1 MNNVFI
7 SCKESRIENNRS
19 FYGCFNLG
27 VFDAAQ
33 SLTVANALRRTLL
46 SECPGLGI
54 ISVTIEN
61 VSHEYST
68 LPGMRE
74 SVLDLLLNLKE
85 IVFSF
90 AQWPGVATVSP
101 SLAHDLVVQS
111 AQRPDYQGTSLL
123 NSFKKGPKKPVV
135 GYLKVKGPG
144 VIRARDL
151 KLPPLI
157 QCVDPDQYIATLA
170 EDGFLSMT
178 FIIMEGKGYL
188 IQKSSASLIDNTF
201 ITKRTNLL
209 NELKSSGVLKNS
221 LLEPFYSKNRSS
233 GLKGLGQTTA
243 FSLLRRDSSSP
254 RGYKGLKAP
263 SMVSPSVLS
272 QRDKAEGSLYNSH
285 QASVP
290 SLFPFKGS
298 FETQQTEGNHQGES
312 LYSFAKEGKS
322 SLGTSTQNEGYRTM
336 SFATRRQTLM
346 FKGKSMQESKPL
358 NLDCIFNPV
367 TKVSYVIE
375 DFDNHITNDFNNNL
389 NFMNNISSLIES
401 SHYLKKNFPFLL
413 DSITKETDP
422 EHLQTELSLNRK
434 SLPHLEGTF
443 TKSEIQELSS
453 YLHPLKKQNS
463 LHNIVIEIWTNGSL
477 HPREALSLGFQNL
490 GSLFLN
496 LQKTK
501 VF

>member
-27 VFDAAQ
+27 TFDAAQ

-85 IVFSF
+85 IVFCSGKRNNFNYSDKSKGVGTKLLRSEALQELRSSTTDVNKSELIKDNEKTTALIYEKTGITSF
-90 AQWPGVATVSP
+90 
-101 SLAHDLVVQS
+101 QS
-111 AQRPDYQGTSLL
+111 QR
-123 NSFKKGPKKPVV
+123 GPKKPIV

-144 VIRARDL
+144 VIRAKDL

-170 EDGFLSMT
+170 EDGFLCMK

-188 IQKSSASLIDNTF
+188 IQKSNSFIDNTLVK
-201 ITKRTNLL
+201 KRANLL
-209 NELKSSGVLKNS
+209 SSLKSFKSDGLSTVRSNPFSIGEEEILTGFEKEGAFVLGQKTPFLKN
-221 LLEPFYSKNRSS
+221 LPERVATL
-233 GLKGLGQTTA
+233 
-243 FSLLRRDSSSP
+243 SSS
-254 RGYKGLKAP
+254 REEARRMKG
-263 SMVSPSVLS
+263 
-272 QRDKAEGSLYNSH
+272 
-285 QASVP
+285 
-290 SLFPFKGS
+290 
-298 FETQQTEGNHQGES
+298 FE
-312 LYSFAKEGKS
+312 KEGPLNVKAKRES
-322 SLGTSTQNEGYRTM
+322 
-336 SFATRRQTLM
+336 
-346 FKGKSMQESKPL
+346 ESKPL
-358 NLDCIFNPV
+358 NLDCVFNPV
-367 TKVSYVIE
+367 TKVSYIIE
-375 DFDNHITNDFNNNL
+375 DFDNKVTNDFNQNL
-389 NFMNNISSLIES
+389 NFVNDFSSLIES
-401 SHYLKKNFPFLL
+401 SHYLKKNLPFLL
-413 DSITKETDP
+413 IDSTKGTMYQQKEI
-422 EHLQTELSLNRK
+422 SLNGK
-434 SLPHLEGTF
+434 TLSNLIETY
-443 TKSEIQELSS
+443 TKYEMQELSS

-463 LHNIVIEIWTNGSL
+463 LHNIVLEIWTNGSL
-477 HPREALSLGFQNL
+477 HPREALALGFQNL

>member
-27 VFDAAQ
+27 TFDAAQ

-85 IVFSF
+85 IVFCFGRLLPARREASRNNINF
-90 AQWPGVATVSP
+90 SGKSKGGVHKSELVKDNEKTTALISEKTGITSLQVS
-101 SLAHDLVVQS
+101 SQQGGVRSVQS
-111 AQRPDYQGTSLL
+111 VASLL
-123 NSFKKGPKKPVV
+123 ASPPSFLGRAEGRSNLPKKPIV

-170 EDGFLSMT
+170 EDGFLCMK

-188 IQKSSASLIDNTF
+188 IQKRNSFIDNTLVK
-201 ITKRTNLL
+201 KRANLL
-209 NELKSSGVLKNS
+209 TSLKSLKSES
-221 LLEPFYSKNRSS
+221 LPTSTLST
-233 GLKGLGQTTA
+233 G
-243 FSLLRRDSSSP
+243 LLRAPLFEQGSC
-254 RGYKGLKAP
+254 KAAPVGNKPLLP
-263 SMVSPSVLS
+263 S
-272 QRDKAEGSLYNSH
+272 RREGT
-285 QASVP
+285 
-290 SLFPFKGS
+290 K
-298 FETQQTEGNHQGES
+298 QGE
-312 LYSFAKEGKS
+312 
-322 SLGTSTQNEGYRTM
+322 
-336 SFATRRQTLM
+336 RRE
-346 FKGKSMQESKPL
+346 SESKPL
-358 NLDCIFNPV
+358 NLDCVFNPV
-367 TKVSYVIE
+367 TKVSYIIE
-375 DFDNHITNDFNNNL
+375 DFDNKVTNDFNQNL
-389 NFMNNISSLIES
+389 NFVNDFSSLIES
-401 SHYLKKNFPFLL
+401 SHYFKKNLPFLL
-413 DSITKETDP
+413 DGGATPSLEKEI
-422 EHLQTELSLNRK
+422 SLNGK
-434 SLPHLEGTF
+434 TLSNLIETY
-443 TKSEIQELSS
+443 TKYEMQELSS

-463 LHNIVIEIWTNGSL
+463 LHNIVLEIWTNGSL
-477 HPREALSLGFQNL
+477 HPREALALGFQNL

>member
-27 VFDAAQ
+27 TFDAAQ

-85 IVFSF
+85 IVFCS
-90 AQWPGVATVSP
+90 GKRS
-101 SLAHDLVVQS
+101 
-111 AQRPDYQGTSLL
+111 YL
-123 NSFKKGPKKPVV
+123 NSSGKSNMGVNKNELVKDTEKTTALIYEKTGITSFQTQRGPKKPIV

-144 VIRARDL
+144 VIRARDF

-170 EDGFLSMT
+170 EDGFLCMK

-188 IQKSSASLIDNTF
+188 IQKSNSFIDNTLVK
-201 ITKRTNLL
+201 KRANLL
-209 NELKSSGVLKNS
+209 SELKSFKSEWL
-221 LLEPFYSKNRSS
+221 
-233 GLKGLGQTTA
+233 
-243 FSLLRRDSSSP
+243 SSSP
-254 RGYKGLKAP
+254 EK
-263 SMVSPSVLS
+263 
-272 QRDKAEGSLYNSH
+272 
-285 QASVP
+285 
-290 SLFPFKGS
+290 
-298 FETQQTEGNHQGES
+298 EGNLVKKPFLKNPLPIPPLKGGSSGARKGEGVG
-312 LYSFAKEGKS
+312 EGD
-322 SLGTSTQNEGYRTM
+322 TT
-336 SFATRRQTLM
+336 
-346 FKGKSMQESKPL
+346 FKGKTESESKPL
-358 NLDCIFNPV
+358 NLDCVFNPV
-367 TKVSYVIE
+367 TKVSYIIE
-375 DFDNHITNDFNNNL
+375 DFDNKVTNDFNQNL
-389 NFMNNISSLIES
+389 NFINDFSSLIES
-401 SHYLKKNFPFLL
+401 SHYLQKNLPFLL
-413 DSITKETDP
+413 VDSPSLDILPFSSVVRGSGGYPTKGT
-422 EHLQTELSLNRK
+422 EHQQKEISLN
-434 SLPHLEGTF
+434 GTILSNLIETY
-443 TKSEIQELSS
+443 TKYEMQELSN

-463 LHNIVIEIWTNGSL
+463 LHNIVLEIWTNGSL
-477 HPREALSLGFQNL
+477 HPREALALSFQNL